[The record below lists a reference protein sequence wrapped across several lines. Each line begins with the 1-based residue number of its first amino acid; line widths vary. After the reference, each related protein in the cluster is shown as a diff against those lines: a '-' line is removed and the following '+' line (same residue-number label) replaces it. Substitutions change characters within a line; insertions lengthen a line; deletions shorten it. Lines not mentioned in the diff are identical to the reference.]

1 MKKFNLV
8 FGLVVVG
15 LLMSSCVMLRG
26 GANFASE
33 KSKFDS
39 PGFDSDLTDATK
51 RLATTSTSSETGFYI
66 GLAFQ
71 DEFLDLSEDFSIQPE
86 VNFVAIKDLNQIQ
99 VPVLGRYNFAEGFNA
114 YAGPN
119 LSFLLDTPDGIK
131 SFNFSLDAGLSYDIS
146 DDFLIEARYNYG
158 LSNLLEN
165 APSDFSVKLSNF
177 QVGVA
182 YRFGE

>member
-1 MKKFNLV
+1 MKKFKLV
-8 FGLVVVG
+8 FALALVS
-15 LLMSSCVMLRG
+15 LLMSSCINLRAG
-26 GANFASE
+26 VNFGSE
-33 KSKFDS
+33 RSKFDS

-51 RLATTSTSSETGFYI
+51 RLATTSTSSETGFYVGI
-66 GLAFQ
+66 ALR

-165 APSDFSVKLSNF
+165 APNDFSVKLNNF

-182 YRFGE
+182 YRFDQ

>member
-1 MKKFNLV
+1 MRKINLV
-8 FGLVVVG
+8 FSLLV
-15 LLMSSCVMLRG
+15 LSLMVSSCIHLRA

-39 PGFDSDLTDATK
+39 PGFDSDITSATK
-51 RLATTSTSSETGFYI
+51 RLATTSTSSETGFYVGI
-66 GLAFQ
+66 ALQ
-71 DEFLDLSEDFSIQPE
+71 DEFLDLSDDFSIQPE
-86 VNFVAIKDLNQIQ
+86 INFVAIKDLNQIQ

-131 SFNFSLDAGLSYDIS
+131 SFNFSLDAGLSYDLS
-146 DDFLIEARYNYG
+146 DNFLIEARYNYG

-165 APSDFSVKLSNF
+165 GSSDFSVKLSNF
-177 QVGVA
+177 QVGLA
-182 YRFGE
+182 YRFNE